1 MDKNR
6 IFEIIKNSLLKIE
19 DIEFAY
25 LFGSFAADTENPL
38 SDIDIAIYQHTN
50 KSAYDYRMAEFKIE
64 SDLMNSIPSVEFDVR
79 SLNDAPIIV
88 IGKIL
93 NEGTLLFMK
102 DEKFYY
108 DYLVNKS
115 IQYMDYCFIYDPL
128 FKERYENLINGR

>member
-108 DYLVNKS
+108 DYLVNKR

-128 FKERYENLINGR
+128 FKRTI